1 MKKRFMRGAA
11 GLLALLTLLT
21 LLPLAFSSCGEAV
34 ISDALNYAVSQA
46 NDALSEAAD
55 ELVIYATP
63 DEEEPPEPAADPEP
77 VEEPEVVPEP
87 EVTPE
92 PEPEPEPVA
101 EPEPEPEPIVEP
113 EPEPEPIVEPE
124 PEPEPV
130 AEPEPEP
137 VQEPEPEP
145 VQEPEPAK
153 IDEGGSY
160 DDKENVALYIRTY
173 GKLPPNYITKKQAE
187 ALGWTG
193 GSLERYAPGK
203 CIGGSYFG
211 NYEGILPKKKGR
223 EYHECDI
230 GTLGKSSRGAK
241 RIVYSND
248 GLIYYTED
256 HYETFELLYGEE

>member
-63 DEEEPPEPAADPEP
+63 DEEDPPEPAADPEP

-113 EPEPEPIVEPE
+113 EPEPEP
-124 PEPEPV
+124 V
-130 AEPEPEP
+130 A
-137 VQEPEPEP
+137 EPEPEP

-160 DDKENVALYIRTY
+160 DDKENVALYIHTY

-248 GLIYYTED
+248 GLIYYTDD
-256 HYETFELLYGEE
+256 HYESFELLYGEE